1 MNLFHRFSFFL
12 IGVFLGIGILF
23 TSIKYRSEPLSFNYF
38 PNNRVK
44 NFLIKNDIFFS
55 RKALC
60 QFECNQLDT
69 VFLKK
74 QISISKVDFQRSKV
88 RSENSNIYYLSSE
101 KMDLIFQTFLDSI
114 VLINM
119 NSHNKDCSNC
129 N

>member
-23 TSIKYRSEPLSFNYF
+23 TSIKYRNEPLSFNYF

-44 NFLIKNDIFFS
+44 NHLIKNDILIS

-60 QFECNQLDT
+60 KFECNQLDT

-74 QISISKVDFQRSKV
+74 QISISKVDFKRSQVRSK
-88 RSENSNIYYLSSE
+88 NSKIYYLSSK
-101 KMDLIFQTFLDSI
+101 KMDLIFKTFSDSI

-119 NSHNKDCSNC
+119 HFNNGDCNNC